1 MFELSQIT
9 VEVLTGLHIR
19 ASNLAL
25 RAEWDFVV
33 DRGRVF
39 VLDLDVLYERLWRG
53 GAEIPRPADLL
64 RGRDPQPFA
73 RYVLELS
80 GGQAPAELWPVIRN
94 PADGGPLIPG
104 SSLKGVIRTAL
115 AWELYRGPLSHYPG
129 GSRPQHADDG
139 LERQH
144 FGGEP
149 HYDILRALRISD
161 LQPAGA
167 CPQWAAPV
175 ELYSVGAGGRLQP
188 APGRSLGVIE
198 IVGAG
203 AVFTGTVSLDLD
215 LLGRAAEL
223 RFKPE
228 AVEALRRWPDVLGHF
243 GRSLLGRQVRFL
255 RERGLSRTA
264 DLLAGLGSRPGVI
277 ACLGWGTGW
286 LGKTVG
292 LKLSPEEVA
301 EVARRYGF
309 HRWRSP
315 HFPNLFP
322 ISRRLA
328 RLPQGPI
335 PLGWISLKVEGSR

>member
-1 MFELSQIT
+1 MFELSRIT

-19 ASNLAL
+19 AGNLAL

-33 DRGRVF
+33 HRGRVF
-39 VLDLDVLYERLWRG
+39 VLDVDAVYERLWRG
-53 GAEIPRPADLL
+53 GADIPRPADLL
-64 RGRDPQPFA
+64 RGRDPQAFA

-80 GGQAPAELWPVIRN
+80 GGQAPAELWAVIRN
-94 PADGGPLIPG
+94 PADAGPLIPG
-104 SSLKGVIRTAL
+104 SSLKGLIRTAL
-115 AWELYRGPLSHYPG
+115 AWELYRGPLSQFPG

-139 LERQH
+139 LERQY

-149 HYDILRALRISD
+149 HRDILRALRISD

-188 APGRSLGVIE
+188 APGRSPGVIE
-198 IVGAG
+198 VVGAG
-203 AVFTGTVSLDLD
+203 ATFTGTVSLDLN

-228 AVEALRRWPDVLGHF
+228 AVEALRRWPQVLGRF
-243 GRSLLGRQVRFL
+243 GRSLLERQVRFF
-255 RERGLSRTA
+255 RQRGLTRTA
-264 DLLAGLGSRPGVI
+264 DLLAGLGSRPGVF
-277 ACLGWGTGW
+277 ACLGWGAGW
-286 LGKTVG
+286 PGKTVG
-292 LKLSPEEVA
+292 LKLHPEEVA
-301 EVARRYGF
+301 EVARRYGL

-315 HFPNLFP
+315 HFPGLFP

-328 RLPQGPI
+328 RLPQGLV
-335 PLGWISLKVEGSR
+335 PLGWIGLQVEGSG